1 MKSEEIL
8 KELKKFGILTNVSR
22 KEVHKS
28 VFDFSKYNIYLY
40 GLNELFEGQK
50 EVLALVYIK
59 DDTLFTK
66 TGISSIAICFSE
78 EDIRLALSKRKFFIP
93 NLIV

>member
-8 KELKKFGILTNVSR
+8 KALKKYGIVTNVSR

-28 VFDFSKYNIYLY
+28 VLDFSRSYNIYLY

-50 EVLALVYIK
+50 EVLAV
-59 DDTLFTK
+59 
-66 TGISSIAICFSE
+66 
-78 EDIRLALSKRKFFIP
+78 
-93 NLIV
+93 